1 MATRG
6 RARPA
11 TGDKP
16 VLLRDFPVA
25 LHRAMKAE
33 AARQGRRVG
42 ELYAEACEQYLTKQR
57 RRKGA

>member
-1 MATRG
+1 MTTRAG
-6 RARPA
+6 ARPA
-11 TGDKP
+11 TADKP
-16 VLLRDFPVA
+16 VLLRDFPMVV
-25 LHRAMKAE
+25 HRAMKAE

>member
-6 RARPA
+6 GARSVK
-11 TGDKP
+11 GDKP
-16 VLLRDFPVA
+16 VLLRGFPVD

-42 ELYAEACEQYLTKQR
+42 EVYAEACEQYLTKQG